1 MQSTKK
7 RAADLSVED
16 RKREKM
22 KVKTERQLQLERER
36 HEHRVERLP
45 SMIDWF
51 VGFRDRQLRALDDKH
66 LPACHRAMVML
77 KAERRQVEPVQP
89 VVQDA
94 QSDRFFAAFRGLAA
108 AHSAMDDVFYPD
120 KQLQQV
126 TYLEQLLLDMRR
138 LVADFQVPEVP
149 NEWKNI
155 AVDTDP
161 EVVSAIYSKLKMIET
176 DLQYFELPDSVREM
190 RYGDYSV

>member
-7 RAADLSVED
+7 RAADPSLED

-22 KVKTERQLQLERER
+22 KVETERKLKQAREWHERRVKQL
-36 HEHRVERLP
+36 P
-45 SMIDWF
+45 AMIDWF
-51 VGFRDRQLRALDDKH
+51 VGFRDRQLKVLDEKH
-66 LPACHRAMVML
+66 LPACRRAIEDLRHQTRNRTAVPTPEDTP
-77 KAERRQVEPVQP
+77 A
-89 VVQDA
+89 
-94 QSDRFFAAFRGLAA
+94 DRFFAAFRGLSG
-108 AHSAMDDVFYPD
+108 AHSAMDDVFYPN

-176 DLQYFELPDSVREM
+176 DLQYFELPDSVKEM